1 MMELGSSNRKVT
13 KKSKALFDAEH
24 LYQIFIMVSVG
35 LLTLT
40 CIFPF
45 IYVIGMSFASEGELL
60 ARGNFLIIPSKP
72 IIASYKFILN
82 QPNFMS
88 ALTISALR
96 TVIGTFMALVVTLI
110 AAYVLAQRDLPGRKW
125 ILLYLIVTIFL
136 NGGLIPS
143 YMLYSKLKL
152 LNKFWVMVIPM
163 MGNTFGI
170 LIVKIFIEGLP
181 RDIIES
187 VDLDGANDLQKLF
200 FIIAPLTKPSLA
212 AIGLF
217 TAVGHWNSWF
227 DAMVY
232 IRDRKLM
239 PMQLL
244 IRNLLVSVQVNQ
256 SASGQVMLM
265 EKIPSTGFKM
275 AAVIVG
281 MVPILCVYPF
291 LQKYFMFGTFTGSIK
306 E

>member
-110 AAYVLAQRDLPGRKW
+110 ACLCTSPTRSARQKVDTSLPHCYNFSQWRT
-125 ILLYLIVTIFL
+125 YTLIYAS
-136 NGGLIPS
+136 PS
-143 YMLYSKLKL
+143 
-152 LNKFWVMVIPM
+152 I
-163 MGNTFGI
+163 
-170 LIVKIFIEGLP
+170 KIFTISMP
-181 RDIIES
+181 KVFPII
-187 VDLDGANDLQKLF
+187 GITITQ
-200 FIIAPLTKPSLA
+200 
-212 AIGLF
+212 
-217 TAVGHWNSWF
+217 
-227 DAMVY
+227 
-232 IRDRKLM
+232 
-239 PMQLL
+239 
-244 IRNLLVSVQVNQ
+244 NLLSNL
-256 SASGQVMLM
+256 SFEG
-265 EKIPSTGFKM
+265 TG
-275 AAVIVG
+275 G
-281 MVPILCVYPF
+281 
-291 LQKYFMFGTFTGSIK
+291 
-306 E
+306 